1 MHMIT
6 QLRTSVLAIA
16 LFGLASCSEAPEDT
30 AAPEKPLP
38 KAQVVVVERGNT
50 AQTLLL
56 PGRVRAYRTAEVRAR
71 VSGIVEQQ
79 RFIEGGDVHEGDTL
93 FQLDDRTYR
102 AAAEAAGAEVGFQTL
117 QLERMQRLLSSQA
130 VSQQEVDRIRAALRL
145 AEAALAKANLDL
157 ENTKVPAPISGRIG
171 RAYVTEG
178 ALVGEDDA
186 TLLAVIEQIDPIA
199 VQFTQPQRISLDPTS
214 ITSPPTLELDNQTY
228 PHAGKLLLQELRVN
242 PTTGTQTLKAEFP
255 NPERRLLP
263 GQYVRVAI
271 HRDTGEKVRLPQRAV
286 LTSADGMHVL
296 VVENGTLKQKA
307 IEVSLMLDE
316 DFVVESGLQGG
327 ESVVVTGL
335 QKLQPGMQ
343 VEAVAATTP

>member
-1 MHMIT
+1 MIT
-6 QLRTSVLAIA
+6 QFRTPLLAIA
-16 LFGLASCSEAPEDT
+16 LIGLASCSETPPDN

-38 KAQVVVVERGNT
+38 KAQVVVIERGNT

-71 VSGIVEQQ
+71 VSAIVEQQ
-79 RFIEGGDVHEGDTL
+79 RFTEGSDVREGDTL

-102 AAAEAAGAEVGFQTL
+102 ATAEAASAEVEFQTL
-117 QLERMQRLLSSQA
+117 QLQRMQRLLSSQA
-130 VSQQEVDRIRAALRL
+130 VSQQEVDRTRAALRL

-178 ALVGEDDA
+178 ALVDEDEA

-199 VQFTQPQRISLDPTS
+199 VQFTQPQRISLDPAF
-214 ITSPPTLELDNQTY
+214 ITSPPTLELDSQNY

-271 HRDTGEKVRLPQRAV
+271 HRDTGEKVRVPQRAV
-286 LTSADGMHVL
+286 LTSVNGMHVL
-296 VVENGTLKQKA
+296 VVENGTLKQQS
-307 IEVSLMLDE
+307 ITVSLMLDE

-327 ESVVVTGL
+327 EAVVVTGL

-343 VEAVAATTP
+343 VETVAISTP